1 MHALVNVERSHEG
14 TTFKSLTLQGSEVIG
29 VDFYD
34 CVFQDCAFVE
44 VTFKDCKFVD
54 CLFSGCDLSL
64 ARVDDS
70 AFTNVRFES
79 SKVIGIDWT
88 RAYWPRIG
96 GLQMLSFAD
105 CALNFSTF
113 IQLDLKGIEITDCM
127 ARDVDFT
134 EARLIRANL
143 SGTDFSESRFLETDL
158 TEADFTRATNY
169 AVDAGR
175 NRLKRT
181 RFSLPEAISLLR
193 SLDIIL
199 VDPSDPESADH

>member
-1 MHALVNVERSHEG
+1 MEHLLNAERSHES
-14 TTFKSLTLQGSEVIG
+14 TTFKALTLQGEEVSG

-34 CVFQDCAFVE
+34 CVFEGCAFVE

-54 CLFSGCDLSL
+54 CLFNVCDLSL
-64 ARVDDS
+64 ACVEDS

-96 GLQMLSFAD
+96 GRQTLGFAD

-113 IQLDLKGIEITDCM
+113 IGLDLKGIEIRNCV
-127 ARDVDFT
+127 ARDVDFS
-134 EARLIRANL
+134 EARLVRANL
-143 SGTDFSESRFLETDL
+143 RGTDFSESRFLETDL

-181 RFSLPEAISLLR
+181 KFSLPEAISLLR

-199 VDPSDPESADH
+199 VDPADVDADTR